1 MAGASRAD
9 RIARILA
16 LEIDRMLR
24 QLDDRRAFLLQMW
37 SRHRAREP
45 LLDTLF
51 SRYRTL
57 SAGDLAELDA
67 EVIDALEAFY
77 ELHGELVAYA
87 RFTEDM
93 PTTPKPKPS
102 LGTWTPRTSPETPGL
117 IPAESLI
124 SGVPPVMLPSSVVAP
139 FVART
144 PSLPLNA

>member
-93 PTTPKPKPS
+93 PTTLEERLDELTEALRES
-102 LGTWTPRTSPETPGL
+102 GEAALDALGPAVAAPGPPRLVWADDEPDEG
-117 IPAESLI
+117 
-124 SGVPPVMLPSSVVAP
+124 
-139 FVART
+139 
-144 PSLPLNA
+144 